1 MTPDD
6 YREAIET
13 LGLTQ
18 GGAARLLGVD
28 ERTSRRWACGERDI
42 PPPAQRFL
50 RYLIATG
57 RSGEYAMKRLDD

>member
-1 MTPDD
+1 VTSDE
-6 YREAIET
+6 YRKTIDK

-28 ERTSRRWACGERDI
+28 ERTSRRWANGERDI

-50 RYLIATG
+50 RYLIATK
-57 RSGEYAMKRLDD
+57 RSGEYAMKLLG